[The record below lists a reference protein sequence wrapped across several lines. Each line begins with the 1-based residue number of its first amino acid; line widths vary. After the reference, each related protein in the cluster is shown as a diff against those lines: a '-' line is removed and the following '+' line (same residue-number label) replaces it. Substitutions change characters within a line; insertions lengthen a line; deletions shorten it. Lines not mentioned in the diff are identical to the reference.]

1 MRRVPPAQHMFDG
14 DARARLGQNHGI
26 VPTELRQAHAK
37 VVQFGQSYI
46 MCVSHYDTKGLLSR
60 HRADD
65 GLSKDP
71 NKKDGRR
78 HMYIKSLLAASAATA
93 MTALPIMAAEK
104 TTFEFWHAMGGALGE
119 KTDAMAADFNAQSD
133 TCQVNSV
140 YKGNYTENMT
150 AAIAAFRAG
159 EQPHVVQVFEVG
171 TATMMAAED
180 NGAIYPVYQ
189 LMADAGIDFDAS
201 AYLPAVISYYT
212 DTEGNLLSLPFN
224 SSTPVLWYNKT
235 ALDAA
240 GVDIPTTWDEVEAAA
255 RALKDSGV
263 EKPFSFGWQSWSNIE
278 NYSAWHN
285 IALGTKDNGF
295 SGLGTEFTFNN
306 DAVVNHIQ
314 RIADMGKEGLF
325 VYGGR
330 RGDSRAQFV
339 NGETALWINSSAY
352 YGGFKNDIT
361 DFEFGQA
368 MLPLDTAVADAP
380 QNSIIGG
387 ATLWV
392 LRGHEQPEYTCV
404 AQFFQYLSGAEQ
416 QAEWHQGTGY
426 VPITT
431 AAWELSK
438 EQGFYETDPM
448 TDTAIKQLS
457 LNTPTPASKGLR
469 FGNFVQVR
477 DVINE
482 ELEAVWSGDKTAQ
495 EALDAAVERG
505 NALLRKFED
514 SNS

>member
-1 MRRVPPAQHMFDG
+1 MNSNR
-14 DARARLGQNHGI
+14 I
-26 VPTELRQAHAK
+26 
-37 VVQFGQSYI
+37 
-46 MCVSHYDTKGLLSR
+46 
-60 HRADD
+60 
-65 GLSKDP
+65 
-71 NKKDGRR
+71 
-78 HMYIKSLLAASAATA
+78 LAASTA
-93 MTALPIMAAEK
+93 IALVAQPVLAAEK
-104 TTFEFWHAMGGALGE
+104 TEFQFWHAMGGDLGE
-119 KTDAMAADFNAQSD
+119 RVDAMSAKFNEGSD
-133 TCQVNSV
+133 TCRVNPV

-171 TATMMAAED
+171 TATMMAAGD
-180 NGAIYPVYQ
+180 NGAIYPVYK
-189 LMADAGIDFDAS
+189 LMEDAGIDFDPS
-201 AYLPAVISYYT
+201 EYLPAVISYYT
-212 DTEGNLLSLPFN
+212 DTDGNLLSLPFN

-240 GVDIPTTWDEVEAAA
+240 GAEIPTTWDEVEEAA
-255 RALKDSGV
+255 RKLKENGV
-263 EKPFSFGWQSWSNIE
+263 EKPFSFGWQSWVNIE
-278 NYSAWHN
+278 NYSAWHDLPM
-285 IALGTKDNGF
+285 ATQENGF
-295 SGLGTEFTFNN
+295 AGLDTEFTFNN
-306 DAVVNHIQ
+306 ENVVNHIQ
-314 RIADMGKEGLF
+314 RIADMGDEGLF
-325 VYGGR
+325 AYGGR

-352 YGGFKNDIT
+352 YGGFKDEIT
-361 DFEFGQA
+361 DFEFGQT

-392 LRGHEQPEYTCV
+392 LQGHEQPAYTCV
-404 AQFFQYLSGAEQ
+404 AEFFNFLSSPEQ

-431 AAWELSK
+431 AAYELSR
-438 EQGFYETDPM
+438 EQGFYETDPL

-457 LNTPTPASKGLR
+457 LNTPTPASKGIR

-482 ELEAVWSGDKTAQ
+482 ELEAVWAGDKSAQ

-505 NALLRKFED
+505 NALLRKFQD
-514 SNS
+514 ANS